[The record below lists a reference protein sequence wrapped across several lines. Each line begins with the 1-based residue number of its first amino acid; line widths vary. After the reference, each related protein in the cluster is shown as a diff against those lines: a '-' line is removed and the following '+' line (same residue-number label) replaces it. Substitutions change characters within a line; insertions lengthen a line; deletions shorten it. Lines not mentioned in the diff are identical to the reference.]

1 MRMQIYYLIGTEQVA
16 DNEAELIAI
25 YQGPETCLSLES
37 TKLIIT
43 VHQIF
48 LVSNKFHGSIME
60 WAHSNLKSWD
70 LYNLVEKLKCLARM
84 FNEITLF

>member
-25 YQGPETCLSLES
+25 YQGLETRLSLES

-43 VHQIF
+43 VHQRF
-48 LVSNKFHGSIME
+48 HVSNKFHGNIME
-60 WAHSNLKSWD
+60 WEYTNFKSWD